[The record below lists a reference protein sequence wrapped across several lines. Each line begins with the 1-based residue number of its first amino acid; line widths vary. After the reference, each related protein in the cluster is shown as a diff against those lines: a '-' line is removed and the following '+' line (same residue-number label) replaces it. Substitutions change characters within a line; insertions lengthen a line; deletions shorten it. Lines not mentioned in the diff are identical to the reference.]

1 MDTPEAERGT
11 LASLKGLGAGFV
23 ALLRTRIELAVVEL
37 REEAERKK
45 QALVLGAIGGV
56 FLAMGA
62 LLFAFF
68 VVFAFWDTHRVAASA
83 GVTLVYLGIGVV
95 ALLRLKRITAGN
107 PPPFEATLAELA
119 KDAEA
124 LGGGHE

>member
-1 MDTPEAERGT
+1 MDTAQAERGT
-11 LASLKGLGAGFV
+11 FASLKGLGASFV
-23 ALLRTRIELAVVEL
+23 ALLRTRIELAVLEL

-45 QALVLGAIGGV
+45 QALVLAAIAGV
-56 FLAMGA
+56 FLAMAA

-83 GVTLVYLGIGVV
+83 GVTLAYLGIGVV
-95 ALLRLKRITAGN
+95 ALLRLKRIGAGN

-119 KDAEA
+119 KDVEA
-124 LGGGHE
+124 LEGGHE